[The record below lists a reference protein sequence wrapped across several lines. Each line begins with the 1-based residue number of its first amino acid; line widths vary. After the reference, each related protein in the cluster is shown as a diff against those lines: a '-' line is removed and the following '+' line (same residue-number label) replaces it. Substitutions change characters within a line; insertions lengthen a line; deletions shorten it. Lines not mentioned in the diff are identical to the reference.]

1 MANEDPDAPGAP
13 DQGNSGEFDAAQ
25 AQEVLGLV
33 AHEIKNLLGPLAMT
47 LQLCERRAQQG
58 EPAGTTD
65 LAFARAQVRR
75 LSALVNDLLD
85 TTRIDAGGF
94 PIRIGTVDL
103 VALVQGAL
111 EAFRRE
117 HARRVVTDL
126 PTEPLPISGDGE
138 RLTTVLANFL
148 DNAAKYS
155 PENAPIEV
163 RISRAGGRV
172 RLAVVDGGP
181 GISTEDQGRLFQRFF
196 RAPATA
202 EKTRG
207 VGLGLYISRVIT
219 ERHGGQVGVAST
231 PGRGST
237 FWLEL
242 PLGQG

>member
-1 MANEDPDAPGAP
+1 MANDDLKTPPAGGAGDDPAT
-13 DQGNSGEFDAAQ
+13 
-25 AQEVLGLV
+25 QETLGMV

-58 EPAGTTD
+58 EPAGKDD

-85 TTRIDAGGF
+85 VTRIDAGGF
-94 PIRIGTVDL
+94 PVRVGTVDL
-103 VALVQGAL
+103 GALVAGAL
-111 EAFRRE
+111 EAFRRV

-126 PTEPLPISGDGE
+126 PTEPLAISGDAE
-138 RLTTVLANFL
+138 RLGSVLVNFL

-155 PENAPIEV
+155 PEAAPIEV
-163 RISRAGGRV
+163 RVSRAGGRV
-172 RLAVVDGGP
+172 RVAVVDGGA
-181 GISTEDQGRLFQRFF
+181 GISPADQAQLFQRYF
-196 RAPATA
+196 RTAAAA

-207 VGLGLYISRVIT
+207 VGLGLYISRVIA
-219 ERHGGQVGVAST
+219 ERHGGSVGVAST

-242 PLGQG
+242 PLGQS